1 MLDKVKTM
9 LASQDYLL
17 SPQPGDFTPECQK
30 LKALIEMRAPV
41 LTMYQS
47 RDYPFSQL
55 IVLPFHII
63 TLQCLD

>member
-1 MLDKVKTM
+1 M

-30 LKALIEMRAPV
+30 LKSLVEMRAPV
-41 LTMYQS
+41 MTMYQS

-55 IVLPFHII
+55 IVLPFIS
-63 TLQCLD
+63 